1 MLHKRDPSGGRTSS
15 HDVTAPRSSAG
26 EEAPI
31 AGPDTG
37 YIAQTKQLFDGYEMT
52 SGFAWNAIFQYPTC
66 FALKTNPLSDGCQV
80 CSSVKVAGDIAVSNQ
95 ICEKCD
101 GFIIY
106 YF

>member
-37 YIAQTKQLFDGYEMT
+37 FIAQTKQLFDGYEMT
-52 SGFAWNAIFQYPTC
+52 SDMDLLGMLIINIPHILPQI
-66 FALKTNPLSDGCQV
+66 KPL
-80 CSSVKVAGDIAVSNQ
+80 IRRLLLL
-95 ICEKCD
+95 
-101 GFIIY
+101 
-106 YF
+106 

>member
-37 YIAQTKQLFDGYEMT
+37 FIAQTKQLFDGYEMT
-52 SGFAWNAIFQYPTC
+52 SDMDLLGMPFSSIPHVLPSKQTPYQTAARS
-66 FALKTNPLSDGCQV
+66 AL
-80 CSSVKVAGDIAVSNQ
+80 SVEERQQLAGS
-95 ICEKCD
+95 
-101 GFIIY
+101 
-106 YF
+106 